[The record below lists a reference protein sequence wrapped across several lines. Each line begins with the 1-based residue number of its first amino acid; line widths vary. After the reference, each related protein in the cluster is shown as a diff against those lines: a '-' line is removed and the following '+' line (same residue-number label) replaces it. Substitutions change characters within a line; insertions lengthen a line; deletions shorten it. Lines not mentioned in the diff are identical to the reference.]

1 MYVFIM
7 VFAGHISRDQM
18 AGKGVERTEHK
29 QGQSDVIF
37 EHLER
42 YDMNEEFRIEKWV
55 VELFGYLFVS
65 PFLSL
70 NIRPLKTNDA
80 WFPPQQ
86 CLLSAVAITT
96 AVHVVW
102 VTEVYSLW
110 LASFPAIVTYY
121 TIWGAWE
128 QTRDC
133 DHMVMLVNYYFDTR
147 GGRTSCQ

>member
-1 MYVFIM
+1 
-7 VFAGHISRDQM
+7 M

-70 NIRPLKTNDA
+70 NIRPLKTNA
-80 WFPPQQ
+80 WFPPWQ

-96 AVHVVW
+96 AVVR
-102 VTEVYSLW
+102 VTKVYSL
-110 LASFPAIVTYY
+110 
-121 TIWGAWE
+121 
-128 QTRDC
+128 
-133 DHMVMLVNYYFDTR
+133 
-147 GGRTSCQ
+147 